1 MMTKKNERISN
12 AQMAAELRRLP
23 KQIFRAAKDRAVL
36 SAKKAYIILTT
47 LIRDTAARIAH

>member
-12 AQMAAELRRLP
+12 TQMAAELRRLP
-23 KQIFRAAKDRAVL
+23 KQMIRAAKGRAVL

-47 LIRDTAARIAH
+47 LIRDTAARITH

>member
-1 MMTKKNERISN
+1 MTKKNECISN

-23 KQIFRAAKDRAVL
+23 KQIFRAAKDRGVL

-47 LIRDTAARIAH
+47 LIRDTAARITH